1 MVTLSVIIP
10 TYRREAPLRRCLADV
25 LGQCHPAFEVLIVDQ
40 SPDHEPETWAALR
53 ALPAHARHVR
63 LAEPSVTA
71 AVNAGVALAAG
82 SLLLFLDDDIEIDDR
97 ELLARHARHY
107 DDPGV
112 GGVVGRIVNAE
123 RRGDL
128 PRPEANGPLGF
139 LQMNFDH
146 PYPMDVPTA
155 AGANMS
161 FRRALIEQLGG
172 FDERYTANAFRW
184 ETDFS
189 LRAIRAGYRI
199 RYDPE
204 ARVLHHYGTPGGC
217 DNGHLLG
224 RTGASHAWYEPFFR
238 NNTYFALKL
247 LGGGDRARFLWR
259 LYREHVLN
267 RAFATAG
274 PTFLARRHAALAR
287 GAASGWRTWREA
299 REEPGVEGRHGSAG
313 AARATGGP
321 GAMSGPPVK

>member
-1 MVTLSVIIP
+1 
-10 TYRREAPLRRCLADV
+10 
-25 LGQCHPAFEVLIVDQ
+25 
-40 SPDHEPETWAALR
+40 
-53 ALPAHARHVR
+53 
-63 LAEPSVTA
+63 
-71 AVNAGVALAAG
+71 
-82 SLLLFLDDDIEIDDR
+82 
-97 ELLARHARHY
+97 
-107 DDPGV
+107 
-112 GGVVGRIVNAE
+112 VGRIVNAE
-123 RRGDL
+123 RRADL
-128 PRPEANGPLGF
+128 PRPVAAGPLGF

-161 FRRALIEQLGG
+161 FRRELVDRLGG

-189 LRAIRAGYRI
+189 LRVLRAGYRI

-204 ARVLHHYGTPGGC
+204 ARVVHHYGTPGGC

-224 RTGASHAWYEPFFR
+224 RTPASHDWYEPFFR

-247 LGGGDRARFLWR
+247 LAGADRARFLWR

-274 PTFLARRHAALAR
+274 PAFLARRHAALAR
-287 GAASGWRTWREA
+287 GAAAGWRMWQR
-299 REEPGVEGRHGSAG
+299 
-313 AARATGGP
+313 ARAAAP
-321 GAMSGPPVK
+321 